1 MTGGSTAP
9 ARDGSR
15 GRIDKRQAI
24 LAAAAVVFAR
34 EGYAQAGV
42 DVIAA
47 EAGVAKPT
55 VYNHFGDKESLFRA
69 AIAADADRVLA
80 EHLAVVDR
88 LQDRSGDLRTLLEQV
103 GHHMLVC
110 HCDERSWALRRLLGA
125 ELTRFPDLIDIVRGR
140 AADRVTEALADKLA
154 RLSVAGRLDR
164 IEPALAA
171 EQFIALLTGPAEAR
185 SRLGT
190 REVPDDELWAITRAA
205 VTTFLRAFAAPAPD
219 SGRSD

>member
-88 LQDRSGDLRTLLEQV
+88 LQDHSGDLRALLEQV

-110 HCDERSWALRRLLGA
+110 HCDARSWALRRLLGA
-125 ELTRFPDLIDIVRGR
+125 ELIRFPDLIDIVRGR

-154 RLSVAGRLDR
+154 RLSVAGRLGR
-164 IEPALAA
+164 IEPGLAA

-205 VTTFLRAFAAPAPD
+205 VTTFLRAFAAPGSD
-219 SGRSD
+219 SGRPD

>member
-1 MTGGSTAP
+1 MKP
-9 ARDGSR
+9 VRDRPR

-24 LAAAAVVFAR
+24 LAAASAVFSR

-55 VYNHFGDKESLFRA
+55 VYNHFGDKAELFRE
-69 AIAADADRVLA
+69 AIAADADSALA
-80 EHLAVVDR
+80 KHLAALEP
-88 LQDRSGDLRTLLEQV
+88 LQDGGADLRARLEDV

-110 HCDERSWALRRLLGA
+110 HCDERSVALRRLLHA
-125 ELTRFPDLIDIVRGR
+125 ELTRFPDLMDIVRGR

-154 RLSVAGRLDR
+154 RLSLAGRLRRLD
-164 IEPALAA
+164 PAEAA
-171 EQFIALLTGPAEAR
+171 EQFIALLTGPIEAR

-190 REVPDDELWAITRAA
+190 RQVPDDELRAVASAA
-205 VTTFLRAFAAPAPD
+205 VTTFLRAFADDAD
-219 SGRSD
+219 GG

>member
-1 MTGGSTAP
+1 MKP
-9 ARDGSR
+9 VRDRPR

-24 LAAAAVVFAR
+24 LAAASAVFSR

-55 VYNHFGDKESLFRA
+55 VYNHFGDKAKLFLA
-69 AIAADADRVLA
+69 AIAADADSALA
-80 EHLAVVDR
+80 KHLAALEP
-88 LQDRSGDLRTLLEQV
+88 LQDGGADLRARLEDV

-110 HCDERSWALRRLLGA
+110 HCDERSVALRRLLHA
-125 ELTRFPDLIDIVRGR
+125 ELTRFPDLMDIVRGR

-154 RLSVAGRLDR
+154 RLSLAGRLRRLD
-164 IEPALAA
+164 PAEAA
-171 EQFIALLTGPAEAR
+171 EQFIALLTGPIEAR

-190 REVPDDELWAITRAA
+190 RQVPDDELWAVARAA
-205 VTTFLRAFAAPAPD
+205 VTTFLRAFAEDAD
-219 SGRSD
+219 GD